1 MESDSGDFGV
11 PPVDVMSAADL
22 VRRAIR
28 DIDADH
34 SADTDNKVLLAD
46 LLCAAWPTPRA
57 QSQ

>member
-1 MESDSGDFGV
+1 MESDSGDLGV

-34 SADTDNKVLLAD
+34 TTASNVLLAD